1 MEKSN
6 IEHDHKAIHGC
17 SDSAASTEKWE
28 EVSAG
33 IRTAETMLR
42 LAPVGLCV
50 AALVVMLKD
59 SQSNEF
65 GAISYS
71 NLTAFRYLVH
81 ANGICAGYSLISA
94 AISALPGSSS
104 STMIRV
110 WTFFC
115 LDQILTYVV
124 LAAGA
129 VSTEVLYLAYK
140 GDNAI
145 TWSDACSSYGSF
157 CHKATVSVIL
167 TFVVVC
173 FYVVLSLI
181 SSYKL
186 FTRFDPPAIVDST
199 KTVQVGVF
207 ASDN

>member
-6 IEHDHKAIHGC
+6 DHDKASHG
-17 SDSAASTEKWE
+17 ASGGGATEKWE
-28 EVSAG
+28 ETSLG

-59 SQSNEF
+59 SETNEF
-65 GAISYS
+65 GSISYS

-81 ANGICAGYSLISA
+81 ANGICAGYSLLSA
-94 AISALPGSSS
+94 AIAAMPRSS
-104 STMIRV
+104 STMPRV

-115 LDQILTYVV
+115 LDQLLTYLV

-129 VSTEVLYLAYK
+129 VSAEVLYLAYN
-140 GDNAI
+140 GDSAI
-145 TWSDACSSYGSF
+145 TWSDACSSYGGF
-157 CHKATVSVIL
+157 CHRATASVII
-167 TFVVVC
+167 TFFVVC
-173 FYVVLSLI
+173 FYIVLSLI

-186 FTRFDPPAIVDST
+186 FTRFDPPSIVDSA
-199 KTVQVGVF
+199 KNLEVAVF
-207 ASDN
+207 GS

>member
-1 MEKSN
+1 MEKSD
-6 IEHDHKAIHGC
+6 DHHKTSNGV
-17 SDSAASTEKWE
+17 SWEDGST
-28 EVSAG
+28 G

-42 LAPVGLCV
+42 LAPVGLCL
-50 AALVVMLKD
+50 AALVIMLKD
-59 SQSNEF
+59 SQDNEF
-65 GAISYS
+65 GSISYS
-71 NLTAFRYLVH
+71 NLSAFRYLVH
-81 ANGICAGYSLISA
+81 ANGICAGYSLLSA
-94 AISALPGSSS
+94 AISAMPGSSS
-104 STMIRV
+104 TMPRV

-140 GDNAI
+140 GDDAI
-145 TWSDACSSYGSF
+145 TWSDACSSFGSF
-157 CHKATVSVIL
+157 CYRATAPVII

-186 FTRFDPPAIVDST
+186 FTRFDPPAIADSN
-199 KTVQVGVF
+199 KNVEVAAFG
-207 ASDN
+207 S

>member
-1 MEKSN
+1 MEK
-6 IEHDHKAIHGC
+6 IDDHLKPSH
-17 SDSAASTEKWE
+17 SVSAGAATEKWE
-28 EVSAG
+28 EVSTG

-42 LAPVGLCV
+42 VAPVGLCV
-50 AALVVMLKD
+50 AALVIMLKD
-59 SQSNEF
+59 SQTNEY
-65 GAISYS
+65 GEVSYS

-81 ANGICAGYSLISA
+81 ANGICAGYSLLSA
-94 AISALPGSSS
+94 AIAAMPGSSY
-104 STMIRV
+104 TMPRV
-110 WTFFC
+110 WTIFC

-140 GDNAI
+140 GDDAI
-145 TWSDACSSYGSF
+145 TWSDACSSFGSF
-157 CHKATVSVIL
+157 CHKATASVII

-186 FTRFDPPAIVDST
+186 FTRFDPPATVDSN
-199 KTVQVGVF
+199 KNVEVAVF
-207 ASDN
+207 GS

>member
-1 MEKSN
+1 MEKN
-6 IEHDHKAIHGC
+6 NDHHKASHGG
-17 SDSAASTEKWE
+17 SDGAATEKCE
-28 EVSAG
+28 EVSPG

-59 SQSNEF
+59 SQTNEF
-65 GAISYS
+65 GSISYS
-71 NLTAFRYLVH
+71 NLSAFRYLVH
-81 ANGICAGYSLISA
+81 ANGICAGYSLLSA
-94 AISALPGSSS
+94 AIAAMPAGSS
-104 STMIRV
+104 STMTRV

-140 GDNAI
+140 GDDSI
-145 TWSDACSSYGSF
+145 TWSDACSSFGSF
-157 CHKATVSVIL
+157 CHRATAAVVI

-186 FTRFDPPAIVDST
+186 FTRFDPPTIVDST
-199 KTVQVGVF
+199 KNVETAVF
-207 ASDN
+207 GS

>member
-1 MEKSN
+1 MDKSN
-6 IEHDHKAIHGC
+6 DHGHKVNHGGG
-17 SDSAASTEKWE
+17 SGGAAVEKCE
-28 EVSAG
+28 EASPG

-59 SQSNEF
+59 SQTNEL
-65 GAISYS
+65 GSLSYY

-81 ANGICAGYSLISA
+81 ANGICAGYSLLSA
-94 AISALPGSSS
+94 AILAMTHSS
-104 STMIRV
+104 STLPRV
-110 WTFFC
+110 WTLFC

-129 VSTEVLYLAYK
+129 ASSEVLYLAYN
-140 GDNAI
+140 GDDTI

-157 CHKATVSVIL
+157 CRRATASVVI

-173 FYVVLSLI
+173 FYVVLSLV

-199 KTVQVGVF
+199 KNIEVSALGR
-207 ASDN
+207 

>member
-6 IEHDHKAIHGC
+6 DHDKASHGG
-17 SDSAASTEKWE
+17 SGGGATEKWE
-28 EVSAG
+28 ESSPG

-59 SQSNEF
+59 SETNEF
-65 GAISYS
+65 GSISYS

-81 ANGICAGYSLISA
+81 ANGICAGYSLLSA
-94 AISALPGSSS
+94 AIAAMPRSS
-104 STMIRV
+104 STMPRV

-115 LDQILTYVV
+115 LDQLLTYLV

-129 VSTEVLYLAYK
+129 VSAEVLYLAYN
-140 GDNAI
+140 GDSAI
-145 TWSDACSSYGSF
+145 TWSDACSSYGGF
-157 CHKATVSVIL
+157 CHRATASVII
-167 TFVVVC
+167 TFFAVC
-173 FYVVLSLI
+173 FYILLSLI

-186 FTRFDPPAIVDST
+186 FTRFDPPSMVDSD
-199 KTVQVGVF
+199 KTLEVAVF
-207 ASDN
+207 GS

>member
-6 IEHDHKAIHGC
+6 DHHKASHG
-17 SDSAASTEKWE
+17 ASGGVAKEKWE
-28 EVSAG
+28 EVSPG

-42 LAPVGLCV
+42 LGPVGLCV

-59 SQSNEF
+59 SETNEF
-65 GAISYS
+65 GSISYS

-81 ANGICAGYSLISA
+81 ANGICAGYSLLSA
-94 AISALPGSSS
+94 AIAAMPRSS
-104 STMIRV
+104 STMPRV

-115 LDQILTYVV
+115 LDQLLTYVV

-129 VSTEVLYLAYK
+129 VSTEVLYLAYN
-140 GDNAI
+140 GDSSI
-145 TWSDACSSYGSF
+145 TWSDACSSFGSF
-157 CHKATVSVIL
+157 CHRATVSVII
-167 TFVVVC
+167 TFFVVC

-186 FTRFDPPAIVDST
+186 FTRFDPPSILHSDKNLEVS
-199 KTVQVGVF
+199 VF
-207 ASDN
+207 GN

>member
-1 MEKSN
+1 MEKSD
-6 IEHDHKAIHGC
+6 DHHKTSHGG
-17 SDSAASTEKWE
+17 AAAEKWE
-28 EVSAG
+28 EVSTA

-42 LAPVGLCV
+42 LAPVGLCL
-50 AALVVMLKD
+50 AALVIMLKD
-59 SQSNEF
+59 SQNNEF
-65 GAISYS
+65 GSVSYS
-71 NLTAFRYLVH
+71 NLSAFWYLVH
-81 ANGICAGYSLISA
+81 ANGICAGYSLLSA
-94 AISALPGSSS
+94 AIAAMPGSSS
-104 STMIRV
+104 TMPRV

-145 TWSDACSSYGSF
+145 TWSDACSSFGSF
-157 CHKATVSVIL
+157 CHRAPASVII

-173 FYVVLSLI
+173 LYVLLSLI

-186 FTRFDPPAIVDST
+186 FTRFDPPAIVDSN
-199 KTVQVGVF
+199 KNVEVAVF
-207 ASDN
+207 GN

>member
-6 IEHDHKAIHGC
+6 DHDHKASHGG
-17 SDSAASTEKWE
+17 SGGGTTEKWE
-28 EVSAG
+28 EVSPG

-59 SQSNEF
+59 SETNEF
-65 GAISYS
+65 GSISYN

-81 ANGICAGYSLISA
+81 ANGICAGYSLLSA
-94 AISALPGSSS
+94 AIAAMPRSS
-104 STMIRV
+104 STMPRV

-115 LDQILTYVV
+115 FDQILTYVV

-140 GDNAI
+140 GDDAI

-157 CHKATVSVIL
+157 CHRATASVII
-167 TFVVVC
+167 TFFVVC
-173 FYVVLSLI
+173 FYVVLSII

-186 FTRFDPPAIVDST
+186 FTRFDPPAIVDSN
-199 KTVQVGVF
+199 KNVEVAVF
-207 ASDN
+207 GT